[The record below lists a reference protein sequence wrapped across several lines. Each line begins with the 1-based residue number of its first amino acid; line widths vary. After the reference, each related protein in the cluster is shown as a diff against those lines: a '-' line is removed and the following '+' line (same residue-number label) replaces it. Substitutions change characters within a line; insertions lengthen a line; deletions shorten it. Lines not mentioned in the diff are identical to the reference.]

1 MLSEMLFYLSIV
13 PINEGILS
21 KSITMLSNPS
31 KEANHILSSNL
42 IGYILGITVWYQ
54 SVSRTPKNKEEND
67 IPHKLFPLTE
77 IRGKK
82 SVV

>member
-42 IGYILGITVWYQ
+42 IGYILGITV
-54 SVSRTPKNKEEND
+54 
-67 IPHKLFPLTE
+67 
-77 IRGKK
+77 
-82 SVV
+82 